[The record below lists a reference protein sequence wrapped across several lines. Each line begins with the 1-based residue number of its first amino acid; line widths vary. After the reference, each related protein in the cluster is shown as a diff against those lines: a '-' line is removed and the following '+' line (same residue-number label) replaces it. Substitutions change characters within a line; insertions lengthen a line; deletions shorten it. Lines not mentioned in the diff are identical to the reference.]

1 MRLPHISLHMRV
13 VKLAMLCVGF
23 VPHSDVVIIHVTTL
37 PFSEYRARGF
47 RVMFL
52 WHNFFHKS
60 KSKIGNIIQIVFY
73 IIFISFDIIIMHILA
88 IAYIFRILTTLLTII
103 RYKLFINSQFVNV
116 ECKCSVTKYGCFFS
130 LSKEF

>member
-1 MRLPHISLHMRV
+1 MCLPHISLHMRV

-52 WHNFFHKS
+52 WHNFSHKS

-73 IIFISFDIIIMHILA
+73 IIFPFDIIIMHILA
-88 IAYIFRILTTLLTII
+88 IACIFRILTTLLTII

-116 ECKCSVTKYGCFFS
+116 ACKCSVTKYGGSFS